1 MKIGPMNLGIPDC
14 HPFFRIEWTSEILS
28 DGASTR
34 LGPVSH
40 KCKSVV
46 ARVFPGRH
54 VYSAR
59 VRTTDDEK
67 HSRDSNN
74 LPELHDTQFFIP
86 TADWVVAAGSNVYE
100 RFII

>member
-1 MKIGPMNLGIPDC
+1 MKIGPMNLEIPDC

-40 KCKSVV
+40 KCKSVG

-54 VYSAR
+54 VYSVTGVLYLVHANCSI
-59 VRTTDDEK
+59 TTI
-67 HSRDSNN
+67 SMN
-74 LPELHDTQFFIP
+74 
-86 TADWVVAAGSNVYE
+86 
-100 RFII
+100 